1 MKGTVLNLQSKNEN
15 LIQYVSCLENELESN
30 VNSKKNMLEEVCKK
44 MESIQKLEDFL
55 SQSIQNQKTV
65 SDKMQGLARE
75 NMDLRIELRQ
85 MQNLKHENRDL
96 EMRLIETMNKL
107 SESNNSKYMLFE
119 TNMKSFYDKSLHYQQ
134 EQREKNTIKVLEEK
148 LEVVEKERNMMEIV
162 KMEAERRS
170 RSSQIELSIL
180 RMELEK
186 LASEKNK
193 LEKRVGFN
201 TTDLVQKLKISIIDD
216 YQYLREQIISQ
227 SNLLSQRQALSPQR
241 TSRINLNMA
250 AEGIL
255 DSSFHNV
262 NENVARNIRNR
273 IVPESAQIKQKRVS
287 AKKKKKKPKVKRQ
300 RKRKTVKR
308 QSSPIKSDDSD
319 NFYGNVKYGLKKQIF
334 DTMK

>member
-1 MKGTVLNLQSKNEN
+1 MNLQSKNEN
-15 LIQYVSCLENELESN
+15 LIQYVSCLEKELESN

-85 MQNLKHENRDL
+85 MQNLKLENRDL
-96 EMRLIETMNKL
+96 EMSLIDTMNKL
-107 SESNNSKYMLFE
+107 SESNNSKYTLFE
-119 TNMKSFYDKSLHYQQ
+119 SNMKSFYDQSLHYQQ

-148 LEVVEKERNMMEIV
+148 LEIVEKERNMMEIV

-186 LASEKNK
+186 LASEKNQ
-193 LEKRVGFN
+193 LEKKVVFN
-201 TTDLVQKLKISIIDD
+201 TTELVHKLKISIIDD

-227 SNLLSQRQALSPQR
+227 SNLLSQRQAMSPQR
-241 TSRINLNMA
+241 TSKRNINMA

-255 DSSFHNV
+255 DSSFHNL

-273 IVPESAQIKQKRVS
+273 IVPESTQMKPKRVS
-287 AKKKKKKPKVKRQ
+287 AKKKKKAKAKRN
-300 RKRKTVKR
+300 RKRKMVKKQ
-308 QSSPIKSDDSD
+308 QSPVKSDDSD